1 MASEA
6 LLRANEKYRKERV
19 KSFQVKFYPDDYALF
34 EHLQK
39 QEKKSEYIRELI
51 RRDMNE

>member
-1 MASEA
+1 MATEA
-6 LLRANEKYRKERV
+6 QLRANEKYRKERV

-34 EHLQK
+34 EYLQK

-51 RRDMNE
+51 RRDMNQ